1 MIINDFFT
9 NPKRS
14 ARNVAENSQR
24 VDSLV
29 TDALRVMKGPEISD
43 AVLAL
48 KRVLGDREYNS
59 RRGFYSFYVDQIH
72 RNWQLPMYGQ
82 QNLAEDADELPPGSL
97 GSMPTTD
104 YVKNLYSTAAERGM
118 AAPDPDAVKNSMALN
133 PKGDVDVSG
142 TFNKGIKAFQNPE
155 LTKNLNALTKLVGRA
170 ETDYINH
177 PVATG
182 TGNETPQMYS
192 TPLTQKPNYLDSRP
206 ATGTGKENPR
216 LDTRPATARPN
227 ANYDNMMQPMEAADD
242 YPSPA
247 DVVAGM
253 SDNTDDGPDI
263 MRNWDR
269 FGKNLKPDQEITPL
283 DSEEEEAVRNHIN
296 RWQTKMNNLPDP
308 FAGPTIYKGADGS
321 EFSAGGSDNAALPA
335 GPEWG
340 PSNSWPTGMTS
351 GEYSKLVG
359 SGAAADDPGKS
370 ASSIAPNGW
379 QYVLNP
385 LFGQDKQSN
394 SMSLDPAQ
402 QAQAARG
409 MAAKQQANSVPAG
422 NAVSSNGK
430 TEPVRMSMTMGP
442 GGGEINDVRNPNID
456 DATVARAR
464 AWAAKQNAPANGGAT
479 ASNTTAAP
487 AWQDL
492 AQANK
497 LDNPNRIYPGQKLTI
512 PGRGQY
518 EVQPGD
524 TLSSIAA
531 GNTQAAAI
539 PKATPTAGNA
549 QSATNPIFK
558 QNPKLGVDFP
568 IPPATLA
575 KLGMAPQTKQDIA
588 QNGRETLITPAMLR
602 AQKQADADIAKIDA
616 KRLSSASNRGKTVK
630 ETDMGDT
637 MDDGFKWGSATMPMQ
652 DGSTM
657 QYHAPTNSYKQ
668 ATPPTRPDLN
678 TNISTISRDSSTNKN
693 SKVNQNYSDVS
704 IATNPAT
711 GTGDYM
717 HRQDVNGTPTTTFRQ
732 NVPAAE
738 LAKLRSQH
746 FNEDIN
752 RMQNLAGIRKK

>member
-14 ARNVAENSQR
+14 ARNVTENSQR

-29 TDALRVMKGPEISD
+29 TDALRVMQGPTVSD

-48 KRVLGDREYNS
+48 KRVLGDREYNG
-59 RRGFYSFYVDQIH
+59 RRGFYSFYVDQI
-72 RNWQLPMYGQ
+72 LDMYGQ
-82 QNLAEDADELPPGSL
+82 QNLAEDANELPPGSL

-104 YVKNLYSTAAERGM
+104 YVKNVYSIGAERGM
-118 AAPDPDAVKNSMALN
+118 AAPDPDAVKNQMALN
-133 PKGDVDVSG
+133 PKGDVDISG
-142 TFNKGIKAFQNPE
+142 TFNKGMKAFQNPE

-182 TGNETPQMYS
+182 TGNETPRMYT

-227 ANYDNMMQPMEAADD
+227 ANYDNMMQPMEATSAA
-242 YPSPA
+242 PSPA
-247 DVVAGM
+247 AAAAATL
-253 SDNTDDGPDI
+253 DNDGPDI

-269 FGKNLKPDQEITPL
+269 LGKNLKPDQEIVPL
-283 DSEEEEAVRNHIN
+283 DSEEEEAVRNHMN
-296 RWQTKMNNLPDP
+296 RWQDRMKNLPDP
-308 FAGPTIYKGADGS
+308 FAGPTIYRRADGS
-321 EFSAGGSDNAALPA
+321 EFVGSDNSDAASDSGATAVDLDNTAPEDLPPASNGNIA
-335 GPEWG
+335 GARPRWL
-340 PSNSWPTGMTS
+340 SGMTNRD
-351 GEYSKLVG
+351 YDKLVKDYEKQVG
-359 SGAAADDPGKS
+359 SGASDAAADSSGP
-370 ASSIAPNGW
+370 ASSIAPSGW

-385 LFGQDKQSN
+385 LFGQDKQPN
-394 SMSLDPAQ
+394 PMGRDPAQ
-402 QAQAARG
+402 QARAARG
-409 MAAKQQANSVPAG
+409 LAAKQQANSVPVG

-442 GGGEINDVRNPNID
+442 GGGEINNVRNPNID

-464 AWAAKQNAPANGGAT
+464 EWAAKQNAPAANSAT
-479 ASNTTAAP
+479 TSRTTAP
-487 AWQDL
+487 A
-492 AQANK
+492 AATRSMK
-497 LDNPNRIYPGQKLTI
+497 P
-512 PGRGQY
+512 
-518 EVQPGD
+518 
-524 TLSSIAA
+524 AA
-531 GNTQAAAI
+531 GNTRAAVIPSAI
-539 PKATPTAGNA
+539 N
-549 QSATNPIFK
+549 SIFK
-558 QNPKLGVDFP
+558 KYPDLGVNFP
-568 IPPATLA
+568 IPPAILT

-588 QNGRETLITPAMLR
+588 QNGRETVITPAMLR
-602 AQKQADADIAKIDA
+602 AQKQSQANAAAYDA
-616 KRLSSASNRGKTVK
+616 KRTSTASNRGKTVK
-630 ETDMGDT
+630 ETDVGNT
-637 MDDGFKWGSATMPMQ
+637 MNDGFKWGSATMPMQ
-652 DGSTM
+652 DGSV
-657 QYHAPTNSYKQ
+657 QKYNPQTNSYSQ
-668 ATPPTRPDLN
+668 ASPPTRPNLN
-678 TNISTISRDSSTNKN
+678 TSMSTITRDRTTDKN
-693 SKVNQNYSDVS
+693 GQANQNYSDVS

>member
-118 AAPDPDAVKNSMALN
+118 AAPDPAAVKNSMALN

-182 TGNETPQMYS
+182 TGNETPQMHT
-192 TPLTQKPNYLDSRP
+192 TPLTQRPNYLDSRP
-206 ATGTGKENPR
+206 ATGTGKETPR

-227 ANYDNMMQPMEAADD
+227 ANYDNMMQPMEQEGNVPTGRRFQSAPPIDNVTDTDNSEQESDAATTAVDTVTPVQSTAKLADLNRPPEDWIRLLGSDPFAASRAAAAGPSNAWPAGMTNSEYTKLAGLGATNSATARKPDGNRRINANGFMAADD
-242 YPSPA
+242 HEQYMK
-247 DVVAGM
+247 DLVAAE
-253 SDNTDDGPDI
+253 
-263 MRNWDR
+263 
-269 FGKNLKPDQEITPL
+269 K
-283 DSEEEEAVRNHIN
+283 
-296 RWQTKMNNLPDP
+296 
-308 FAGPTIYKGADGS
+308 
-321 EFSAGGSDNAALPA
+321 
-335 GPEWG
+335 
-340 PSNSWPTGMTS
+340 
-351 GEYSKLVG
+351 
-359 SGAAADDPGKS
+359 
-370 ASSIAPNGW
+370 
-379 QYVLNP
+379 
-385 LFGQDKQSN
+385 
-394 SMSLDPAQ
+394 
-402 QAQAARG
+402 
-409 MAAKQQANSVPAG
+409 AAKQKANSVPAI
-422 NAVSSNGK
+422 NAVSSTDK
-430 TEPVRMSMTMGP
+430 TEPVRMSMTMGS
-442 GGGEINDVRNPNID
+442 GAGDSGEITSGSKGRID
-456 DATVARAR
+456 QATIDRAR
-464 AWAAKQNAPANGGAT
+464 AWAAKQNAPAAAPKSISAANSAT
-479 ASNTTAAP
+479 ASKTTAP
-487 AWQDL
+487 SWQDI
-492 AQANK
+492 ARANK
-497 LDNPNRIYPGQKLTI
+497 LANPNLIYPGQLIKLPNGTFA
-512 PGRGQY
+512 
-518 EVQPGD
+518 EVDKGD
-524 TLSSIAA
+524 TLSSIA
-531 GNTQAAAI
+531 
-539 PKATPTAGNA
+539 
-549 QSATNPIFK
+549 
-558 QNPKLGVDFP
+558 
-568 IPPATLA
+568 
-575 KLGMAPQTKQDIA
+575 
-588 QNGRETLITPAMLR
+588 
-602 AQKQADADIAKIDA
+602 
-616 KRLSSASNRGKTVK
+616 NRYRQGGYIK
-630 ETDMGDT
+630 ETDVGDT

-652 DGSTM
+652 DGSVHKYNP
-657 QYHAPTNSYKQ
+657 QTNSYSQ

-678 TNISTISRDSSTNKN
+678 TNISTITRDRTTDKN
-693 SKVNQNYSDVS
+693 GQANQNYSDVS

>member
-14 ARNVAENSQR
+14 ARNVTENSQR

-29 TDALRVMKGPEISD
+29 TDALRVMQGPTVSD

-48 KRVLGDREYNS
+48 KRVLGDREYNG
-59 RRGFYSFYVDQIH
+59 RRGFYSFYVDQI
-72 RNWQLPMYGQ
+72 LDMYGQ
-82 QNLAEDADELPPGSL
+82 QNLAEDANELPPGSL

-104 YVKNLYSTAAERGM
+104 YVKNVYSIGAERGM
-118 AAPDPDAVKNSMALN
+118 AAPDPDAVKNQMALN
-133 PKGDVDVSG
+133 PKGDVDISG
-142 TFNKGIKAFQNPE
+142 TFNKGMKAFQNPE

-182 TGNETPQMYS
+182 TGNETPQMHT

-206 ATGTGKENPR
+206 ATGTGKETPR
-216 LDTRPATARPN
+216 LDTRPATANPN

-296 RWQTKMNNLPDP
+296 RWQTKMQNLPDP

-321 EFSAGGSDNAALPA
+321 EFSAGGSDNAELPA

-359 SGAAADDPGKS
+359 SGAASDDPGKL
-370 ASSIAPNGW
+370 AKSIAPNGW

-394 SMSLDPAQ
+394 SMSRDPAQ

-430 TEPVRMSMTMGP
+430 TEPVRMSMTLGP

-464 AWAAKQNAPANGGAT
+464 AWAAKMNPASPA
-479 ASNTTAAP
+479 AAAP
-487 AWQDL
+487 A
-492 AQANK
+492 A
-497 LDNPNRIYPGQKLTI
+497 P
-512 PGRGQY
+512 
-518 EVQPGD
+518 
-524 TLSSIAA
+524 AA
-531 GNTQAAAI
+531 ATRSMKPATGNTRAAVI
-539 PKATPTAGNA
+539 PKATPTGSGA
-549 QSATNPIFK
+549 QSAINSIFK
-558 QNPKLGVDFP
+558 KYPDLGVNFP
-568 IPPATLA
+568 IPPAILT

-588 QNGRETLITPAMLR
+588 QNGRETVITPAMLR
-602 AQKQADADIAKIDA
+602 GQKQADANAAAYDA
-616 KRLSSASNRGKTVK
+616 KLAAINNRKKTSVK
-630 ETDMGDT
+630 ETDVGNT

-652 DGSTM
+652 DGSVHKYNP
-657 QYHAPTNSYKQ
+657 QTNSYSQ
-668 ATPPTRPDLN
+668 ASPPTRPNLN
-678 TNISTISRDSSTNKN
+678 TNISTISRDRTTDKN
-693 SKVNQNYSDVS
+693 GQTNQNYSDVS